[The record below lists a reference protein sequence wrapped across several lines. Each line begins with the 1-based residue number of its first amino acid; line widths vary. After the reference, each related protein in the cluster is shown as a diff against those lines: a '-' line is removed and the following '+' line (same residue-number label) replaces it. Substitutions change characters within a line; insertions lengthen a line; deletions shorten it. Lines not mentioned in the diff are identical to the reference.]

1 MRVQFRQPSVGDV
14 VEFLVAWVYRLACL
28 AVVIAFW
35 IVLRNLL
42 ALYMA
47 PWVSAVCATVIQVL
61 LTGMFVGRAYEHIE
75 DGVVLLVFLGILCVV
90 NSGVRQAHNRA
101 HHHAPTP
108 HAARGT
114 P

>member
-1 MRVQFRQPSVGDV
+1 MRVQFSQPSADDV
-14 VEFLVAWVYRLACL
+14 AWFLVAWVCRLACL

-35 IVLRNLL
+35 IVLKNLL

-61 LTGMFVGRAYEHIE
+61 LTGIFVVRAYEHME
-75 DGVVLLVFLGILCVV
+75 DGLVLLVFLGILCVV

-108 HAARGT
+108 HATRGT